1 MRCRDDESVTGGPES
16 ANHGGMDDHLKQQL
30 VLGREHYQK
39 REFDRAEP
47 LLREVVEQHDGFADV
62 HNMLGVIAHER
73 GDFATAE
80 KHLERATELNPNYT
94 EALLNLAVT
103 YNDQSKYEAGRMVY
117 KRIRSARDRS
127 TDNLDPFVKGKIANM
142 HAELA
147 QAYEDAGLRTDAI
160 RELERAVSMC
170 PTFAD
175 LQTRLGTLFRDSG
188 DLEKAREHYE
198 AARNANPRYPLAR
211 LMLGVTLLAL
221 NEVDEAKK
229 EWRAVLEHDPGNK
242 SASMYLRMA
251 ENMPP
256 PSQPPP
262 KS

>member
-1 MRCRDDESVTGGPES
+1 MTRGAEW
-16 ANHGGMDDHLKQQL
+16 ANHGDMDERLKQQL
-30 VLGREHYQK
+30 ALGREHYQK
-39 REFDRAEP
+39 REFDKAEP
-47 LLREVVEQHDGFADV
+47 ILREVLDQQEGFADV

-73 GDFATAE
+73 GDFARAE

-103 YNDQSKYEAGRMVY
+103 YNDQSKYEAGRAVY
-117 KRIRSARDRS
+117 KRIRTARERS
-127 TDNLDPFVKGKIANM
+127 TDNLDPFVRGKIANM

-147 QAYEDAGLRTDAI
+147 QAYEDAGLRSDAI

-175 LQTRLGTLFRDSG
+175 LQTRLGTLHRDSG
-188 DLEKAREHYE
+188 DLHKARLHYE

-221 NEVDEAKK
+221 NDVEAAKV

-242 SASMYLRMA
+242 SAAMYLRMA
-251 ENMPP
+251 ENIPR
-256 PSQPPP
+256 PSQPPNP
-262 KS
+262 